1 MGVSIMMSLSSE
13 RLIHDPLEW
22 DALVARYGLDCY
34 YEYAYFE
41 LAQEPGAIPE
51 MYIHPS
57 ESGVLIYPYLK
68 RKITGTPFQDVTTPY
83 GYGGPVFVGRWSS
96 DQIEDIRRH
105 FLEYCHAERIVSET
119 IRFHPLLE
127 NQELG
132 QVWCETTTVL
142 QQTVTVDLTDS
153 VETIESRFSSMT
165 RRNIKKA
172 IREDVTVRIA
182 GQDEYDRFI
191 RLYRL
196 TMDKHQADAR
206 YYFTD
211 HYFHQFQDGRLP
223 AELLVAERD
232 GIIIAGCIVLYGQ
245 QFAHYHLGASDPAEL
260 GARPNHLLFAEMI
273 RRAKTL
279 GKTALHLGGGT
290 TRNVDDSLL
299 AYKRSFSHRQ
309 TSYTLG
315 TSVLDPLLYRQLS
328 EQHLTHHVPSSQDW
342 FPAYRTPVR
351 QLSPRGEQSL

>member
-1 MGVSIMMSLSSE
+1 MMSLSNE
-13 RLIHDPLEW
+13 RLIHDPREW
-22 DALVARYGLDCY
+22 NALVVRYGLDCY

-41 LAQEPGAIPE
+41 LAAEPEAVPE

-57 ESGVLIYPYLK
+57 EFGILIYPYLK
-68 RKITGTPFQDVTTPY
+68 RKITGTSFQDLTTPY

-96 DQIEDIRRH
+96 DQVEDIRRH
-105 FLEYCHAERIVSET
+105 FLDYCHAERIVSET

-127 NQELG
+127 NDELG
-132 QVWCETTTVL
+132 RIWCETTKVL
-142 QQTVTVDLTDS
+142 QPTVTVDLTDPL
-153 VETIESRFSSMT
+153 ETIESRFSSMT

-172 IREDVTVRIA
+172 IREDVTVRVA
-182 GQDEYDRFI
+182 GQDEYDSFI

-211 HYFHQFQDGRLP
+211 HYFRQFQDGQLP

-273 RRAKTL
+273 RRAKAL

-290 TRNVDDSLL
+290 TRNEDDSLL

-309 TSYTLG
+309 TSFTLG
-315 TSVLDPLLYRQLS
+315 TSVLHPLLYRQLS
-328 EQHLTHHVPSSQDW
+328 EQHLAHNVPSSQDW

-351 QLSPRGEQSL
+351 QLSPRGEQSS

>member
-1 MGVSIMMSLSSE
+1 MGVSIMMSLSNE

-41 LAQEPGAIPE
+41 LAQEPEAVPE

-68 RKITGTPFQDVTTPY
+68 RKITGTPFQDLTTPY
-83 GYGGPVFVGRWSS
+83 GYGGPVFVGRWSN
-96 DQIEDIRRH
+96 DQVEDIRRH
-105 FLEYCHAERIVSET
+105 FLDYCHAERIVSET

-127 NQELG
+127 NRELG

-172 IREDVTVRIA
+172 VREDVTVRVA
-182 GQDEYDRFI
+182 GPDEYDCFI

-223 AELLVAERD
+223 AELLVAERE
-232 GIIIAGCIVLYGQ
+232 GKIIAGCIVLYGQ

-260 GARPNHLLFAEMI
+260 SARPNHLLFAEMI
-273 RRAKTL
+273 RRAKVL

-290 TRNVDDSLL
+290 TRNADDSLL

-309 TSYTLG
+309 TPFTLG
-315 TSVLDPLLYRQLS
+315 TSVLHPLLYRQLS

>member
-1 MGVSIMMSLSSE
+1 MGVSIMMSLSNE
-13 RLIHDPLEW
+13 RLIHDPREW
-22 DALVARYGLDCY
+22 NALVVRYGLDCY

-41 LAQEPGAIPE
+41 LAAEPEAVPE

-57 ESGVLIYPYLK
+57 EFGILIYPYLK
-68 RKITGTPFQDVTTPY
+68 RKITGTSFQDLTTPY

-96 DQIEDIRRH
+96 DQVEDIRRH
-105 FLEYCHAERIVSET
+105 FLDYCHAERIVSET

-127 NQELG
+127 NDELG
-132 QVWCETTTVL
+132 RIWCETTKVL
-142 QQTVTVDLTDS
+142 QPTVTVDLTDPL
-153 VETIESRFSSMT
+153 ETIESRFSSMT

-172 IREDVTVRIA
+172 IREDVTVRVA
-182 GQDEYDRFI
+182 GQDEYDSFI

-211 HYFHQFQDGRLP
+211 HYFRQFQDGQLP

-273 RRAKTL
+273 RRAKAL

-290 TRNVDDSLL
+290 TRNEDDSLL

-309 TSYTLG
+309 TSFTLG
-315 TSVLDPLLYRQLS
+315 TSVLHPLLYRQLS
-328 EQHLTHHVPSSQDW
+328 EQHLAHNVPSSQDW

-351 QLSPRGEQSL
+351 QLSPRGEQSS

>member
-1 MGVSIMMSLSSE
+1 MMSLSNE
-13 RLIHDPLEW
+13 RLIHDPREW
-22 DALVARYGLDCY
+22 DALIVRYGLDCY

-41 LAQEPGAIPE
+41 LAAEPEAVPE

-57 ESGVLIYPYLK
+57 EFGILIYPYLK
-68 RKITGTPFQDVTTPY
+68 RKITGTSFQDLTTPY

-96 DQIEDIRRH
+96 DQVEDIRRH
-105 FLEYCHAERIVSET
+105 FLDYCHAERIVSET

-127 NQELG
+127 NDELG
-132 QVWCETTTVL
+132 RIWCETTKVL
-142 QQTVTVDLTDS
+142 QPTVTVDLTDPL
-153 VETIESRFSSMT
+153 ETIESRFSSMT

-172 IREDVTVRIA
+172 IREDVTVRVA
-182 GQDEYDRFI
+182 GQDEYDSFI

-211 HYFHQFQDGRLP
+211 HYFRQFQDGQLP

-273 RRAKTL
+273 RRAKAL

-290 TRNVDDSLL
+290 TRNEDDSLL

-309 TSYTLG
+309 TSFTLG
-315 TSVLDPLLYRQLS
+315 TSVLHPLLYRQLS
-328 EQHLTHHVPSSQDW
+328 EQHLAHNVPSSQDW

-351 QLSPRGEQSL
+351 QLSPRGEQSS

>member
-172 IREDVTVRIA
+172 IREDVTVRVA

-290 TRNVDDSLL
+290 TRNADDSLL